1 MKIRF
6 SGFRVLL
13 PLIMTATQLGLLA
26 TSLIIH
32 REPWVLSPPPK
43 LQVQSQSDCSGAD
56 CTVTFEAPP
65 EPRAG
70 RILKAA
76 MLLNLPA
83 VFLGDVVHIATSVLH
98 VPHFQGEPSLL
109 LCTALFVPLIWYRVG
124 KWLDDQRTL
133 NQFTQQGLK
142 TSWTVVARVAVWC
155 LFGLLL
161 ITFLIER
168 HRQPEA
174 TRFLSAVAALWTG
187 AYLALGLLGDRRRA
201 ALHRVAV
208 E

>member
-6 SGFRVLL
+6 SSFRVLL
-13 PLIMTATQLGLLA
+13 PLIMTAIQLGLLA
-26 TSLIIH
+26 ASLIIH
-32 REPWVLSPPPK
+32 REPWVLFPPPK
-43 LQVQSQSDCSGAD
+43 AQVQSQSDCSGAN

-70 RILKAA
+70 TILKAA
-76 MLLNLPA
+76 MVLNLPA
-83 VFLGDVVHIATSVLH
+83 VFLGDLVHIATSVLH

-109 LCTALFVPLIWYRVG
+109 LFPTLFVPLIWYRVG
-124 KWLDDQRTL
+124 KWLDDQRSPR
-133 NQFTQQGLK
+133 QFTQQGLK
-142 TSWTVVARVAVWC
+142 TTWTVVARVAVWC

-161 ITFLIER
+161 FTFLIER

-174 TRFLSAVAALWTG
+174 TRFLTAVAAVWTG
-187 AYLALGLLGDRRRA
+187 LYLALGLLGDWRRA
-201 ALHRVAV
+201 VRHRVAV